1 MKHLNSK
8 SRQKPAFHKILVI
21 AVAFLLLAVPVHAAN
36 EPGAYFTFT
45 GSMDMYADMT
55 PTNKDPSLNNV
66 LTTSGATLETETG
79 LGFNHSIGY
88 QFRNSLS
95 AELEFSYKSA
105 DFGAANSDS
114 GESKIDGDINTK
126 SLLLNGIYY
135 FDIREF
141 YTPYIGY
148 GIGIAVHEATLNGFD
163 EGEDTTFAHQLKM
176 GVDME
181 FNRKVSWLLGYRYS
195 ATNDPKLGFFD
206 GETASHSIEAG
217 VKFHF

>member
-1 MKHLNSK
+1 MKHFNYK

-21 AVAFLLLAVPVHAAN
+21 SVAFLLLAVPAHASN
-36 EPGAYFTFT
+36 EVGPYFTFT
-45 GSMDMYADMT
+45 GSMDMFEDMT
-55 PTNKDPSLNNV
+55 LVNKDSSTVPSAGD
-66 LTTSGATLETETG
+66 SLETETE
-79 LGFNHSIGY
+79 LGFTHSIGY

-114 GESKIDGDINTK
+114 DESKIDGDINTK

-148 GIGIAVHEATLNGFD
+148 GIGIAVHEATLDGFD
-163 EGEDTTFAHQLKM
+163 EGEDTTFAHQFKM

-195 ATNDPKLGFFD
+195 ATSDPKLGFFD
-206 GETASHSIEAG
+206 GEITTHSIEGG